1 MSRPMTARQ
10 WTMLLTLAAL
20 WGGSFLFNAVAVQ
33 ALPVMTIVAA
43 RVGLAALV
51 LLATLPLLGIALPRG
66 AIVWRAFA
74 VMGLLNNAV
83 PFTLIVW
90 GQGHIPSGLASILNA
105 TTPLFAVLLAH
116 WLTADERLTASRL
129 AGVLLGLG
137 GVAVLVGPVAL
148 AGFGTGGLAE
158 LACIGAALSYAFAG
172 IYGRRFR
179 AMGVAPLAVATGQ
192 VTASSVLLVP
202 LALAVDRPW
211 ALPLPGAA
219 PLLAV
224 LALALLATALAYWL
238 YFRLLASAGATNL
251 LLVTLLVP
259 PVAVALGALVL
270 GEVPTARHG
279 AGLALIAAGLA
290 TIDGRVLRA
299 VTPSRRASPDRPR

>member
-10 WTMLLTLAAL
+10 WAMLLTLAAL

-66 AIVWRAFA
+66 AAVWRAFA

-90 GQGHIPSGLASILNA
+90 GQAHIPSGLASILNA

-129 AGVLLGLG
+129 AGVVLGLG

-148 AGFGTGGLAE
+148 AGFGAGGLAE
-158 LACIGAALSYAFAG
+158 LACIGAALSYALAG

-202 LALAVDRPW
+202 LALTVDRPW
-211 ALPLPGAA
+211 ALPVPGTAA
-219 PLLAV
+219 LLAV

-270 GEVPTARHG
+270 GEVPTARHA

-299 VTPSRRASPDRPR
+299 VTPSRTASPDRPR

>member
-10 WTMLLTLAAL
+10 WAMLLTLAAL
-20 WGGSFLFNAVAVQ
+20 WGGSFLFNAMAVQ

-43 RVGLAALV
+43 RVGLAALL
-51 LLATLPLLGIALPRG
+51 LLASLPLLGIALPRG
-66 AIVWRAFA
+66 AAVWRAFA

-83 PFTLIVW
+83 PFSLIVW

-105 TTPLFAVLLAH
+105 TTPVFAVMLAH
-116 WLTADERLTASRL
+116 WLTPDERLTASRL
-129 AGVLLGLG
+129 AGVVLGLG

-158 LACIGAALSYAFAG
+158 LACIGAALSYALAG

-192 VTASSVLLVP
+192 VTASSVLMVP

-270 GEVPTARHG
+270 GEVPTPRHG

-290 TIDGRVLRA
+290 TIDGRVLRG
-299 VTPSRRASPDRPR
+299 VTPSRTAFSDRPR